1 MNLGQALGDSVN
13 TTQLLFD
20 LFFGQRYT
28 SPGNGGSEYTGIPM
42 AYRETPE
49 IKRFIKANKFRVR
62 YRGPR
67 RKFLRADGKY
77 RVSTLGRQD
86 CLKADALHFSLYK
99 A

>member
-1 MNLGQALGDSVN
+1 MNATEFV
-13 TTQLLFD
+13 FD
-20 LFFGQRYT
+20 LVFGQRYA
-28 SPGNGGSEYTGIPM
+28 SAGNGGSEYTGIPM

-67 RKFLRADGKY
+67 RKFLRADGNY
-77 RVSTLGRQD
+77 RVSTLGQQD